1 GFQLCRLQC
10 RIAALFTRKKSN
22 RPFKDYYAEW
32 LRTLKNTL
40 LPLLSESISSPT
52 PILSLIAT
60 HVESLHQHFQ
70 SYYEALDLAAT
81 HDVSQ
86 LLFPEWRNSLEK
98 PFLWLGDF
106 HPYLFT
112 NLVRSFLEDD
122 EEDEGEEEGDGDE
135 GRSIKEVRRNLEVIG
150 RSWRVSMA
158 WKNSSK
164 SLVSRMDQI
173 ECGLRLMV
181 PALVNR
187 WRDAQAGLIERIGA
201 GWGTVDGRREGGKAL
216 IGQAVTAQMEELVS
230 VFADANRLRSSV
242 LSDIL
247 SALNVYQAALF
258 LEGMAQFLV
267 GFSDPDLLAE
277 FERSKLTLS

>member
-1 GFQLCRLQC
+1 MMK
-10 RIAALFTRKKSN
+10 AVALFTRKKSN

-32 LRTLKNTL
+32 LRTLRNTL
-40 LPLLSESISSPT
+40 LPLLSESISSST
-52 PILSLIAT
+52 PIPSLIAT

-122 EEDEGEEEGDGDE
+122 EDEDEGDGDG

-158 WKNSSK
+158 WKNSYGY
-164 SLVSRMDQI
+164 VCEI
-173 ECGLRLMV
+173 WTC
-181 PALVNR
+181 
-187 WRDAQAGLIERIGA
+187 
-201 GWGTVDGRREGGKAL
+201 
-216 IGQAVTAQMEELVS
+216 
-230 VFADANRLRSSV
+230 
-242 LSDIL
+242 
-247 SALNVYQAALF
+247 
-258 LEGMAQFLV
+258 
-267 GFSDPDLLAE
+267 
-277 FERSKLTLS
+277 

>member
-1 GFQLCRLQC
+1 MMK
-10 RIAALFTRKKSN
+10 AVALFTRKKSN

-32 LRTLKNTL
+32 LSTLKNTL
-40 LPLLSESISSPT
+40 LPLLAESISSPT
-52 PILSLIAT
+52 PIPSLVAT

-70 SYYEALDLAAT
+70 SYYDALDLAAT
-81 HDVSQ
+81 QDVSQ

-122 EEDEGEEEGDGDE
+122 EDEGEDGGDGDWDWE
-135 GRSIKEVRRNLEVIG
+135 RSIKEVRQNLEIFG
-150 RSWRVSMA
+150 RSWKIAMA

-164 SLVSRMDQI
+164 GLVSRIDQI

-181 PALVNR
+181 PALVSR
-187 WRDAQAGLIERIGA
+187 WRGAQAGLIERVGA
-201 GWGTVDGRREGGKAL
+201 EWVSVEGRKEGGRKAL
-216 IGQAVTAQMEELVS
+216 IGQAMSAQMEELVS

-258 LEGMAQFLV
+258 LEGIAKFLV

-277 FERSKLTLS
+277 FERSKVTLT

>member
-1 GFQLCRLQC
+1 
-10 RIAALFTRKKSN
+10 IAALFTRKKSN

-40 LPLLSESISSPT
+40 LPLLSESISSST
-52 PILSLIAT
+52 PIPSLIAT
-60 HVESLHQHFQ
+60 HAESLHQHFQ

-81 HDVSQ
+81 HD
-86 LLFPEWRNSLEK
+86 

-122 EEDEGEEEGDGDE
+122 EDEDEDEGDGDG

-164 SLVSRMDQI
+164 NLVSRIDQI